1 MSQNE
6 SWRMLPGDELTEV
19 LNGLALVSGATSQA
33 RDVLCFLAG
42 RDAEAFALAV
52 GYAAPNLLPERIR
65 ESVLDALNGV
75 SL

>member
-6 SWRMLPGDELTEV
+6 SWRLRPGGELTDI
-19 LNGLALVSGATSQA
+19 LDALPVHGPA

-52 GYAAPNLLPERIR
+52 GYAAPGLLPERIR